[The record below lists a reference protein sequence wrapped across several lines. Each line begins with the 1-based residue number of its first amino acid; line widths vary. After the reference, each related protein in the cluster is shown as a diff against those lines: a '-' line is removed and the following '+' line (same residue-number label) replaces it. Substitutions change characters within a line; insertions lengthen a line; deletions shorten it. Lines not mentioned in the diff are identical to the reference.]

1 VAHHR
6 NDAAL
11 TPCQLRSALLEPVT
25 PGVAHLADVITAIE
39 LVGGLVDVGGGLYQC
54 GHPAG
59 PDQRWFVSTLSAD
72 TIRTIAREG
81 PSGIDHS
88 DISVRVAADLDVR
101 RVRRLPQQVSAGSA
115 STPRRAGCTA
125 SAWSSCCSRCREPP
139 AFSVAFSVSLSH
151 RLCPNEKPM
160 KRSLSCSPV
169 SAGRHRRLRER

>member
-1 VAHHR
+1 MFPTKRPATALIDHVRLGTCLIHAVPGAVGLIRTGIDSGHVVAHHR

-72 TIRTIAREG
+72 TIRTIAREC

-88 DISVRVAADLDVR
+88 DISVRVAADLDLDVCA
-101 RVRRLPQQVSAGSA
+101 VCLSSDSAGI
-115 STPRRAGCTA
+115 
-125 SAWSSCCSRCREPP
+125 
-139 AFSVAFSVSLSH
+139 
-151 RLCPNEKPM
+151 RLDAAACWLHGQCLVEELLLTMP
-160 KRSLSCSPV
+160 
-169 SAGRHRRLRER
+169 